1 MGRLAIDLACAFK
14 VGTARGE
21 TSQLSAH
28 GISRG
33 EFFRS
38 FGDSFDSLVLRKIA
52 DFKKSAAE
60 FEAMDLRR
68 LRTSDEPKMRWVDGT
83 PENSFHVFGLRQLFP
98 EARFIHIV
106 RDVDSVVTSLLHFK
120 SVAGFDLIQDELH
133 AYDYWL
139 RAIDFCVR
147 SERTFGTKIVLR
159 LRFRDLIG
167 EPDKTLRTCLEFLD
181 EPYSAACLDPL
192 QKKINSSKVPVDLPP
207 QPNPDN
213 VALIAKARR
222 VSADLLAG
230 LPASNSDEQATGQSL
245 DTDFAE
251 RVEFYAQLEAER
263 DGVIEK
269 LLRIRGEKEDLAAA
283 LRAADEELTRLR
295 ALFERSFPP

>member
-1 MGRLAIDLACAFK
+1 MGKLAIDLACGFN
-14 VGTARGE
+14 VGSARGE

-28 GISRG
+28 GISRD

-38 FGDSFDSLVLRKIA
+38 FGDSFDSLVRRKIEE
-52 DFKKSAAE
+52 FKKSAAE
-60 FEAMDLRR
+60 FEAIDLRR

-106 RDVDSVVTSLLHFK
+106 RDVNSVVTSLLHFK
-120 SVAGFDLIQDELH
+120 SVAGFDLVKDERD

-139 RAIDFCVR
+139 RAIDYCVR
-147 SERTFGTKIVLR
+147 AEQTFGTEIVMR
-159 LRFRDLIG
+159 LRFSDLIG
-167 EPDKTLRTCLEFLD
+167 EPDKTLRTCLEFLN
-181 EPYSAACLDPL
+181 ESYSAACLDPL
-192 QKKINSSKVPVDLPP
+192 KKKINSSNVPVDLHP

-213 VALIAKARR
+213 VELIARARR
-222 VSADLLAG
+222 VSVELLAG
-230 LPASNSDEQATGQSL
+230 LPASNFDQLTGQSL
-245 DTDFAE
+245 DADFAE

-269 LLRIRGEKEDLAAA
+269 LVRIRGEKEQMAAA
-283 LRAADEELTRLR
+283 LLAADEELARLR
-295 ALFERSFPP
+295 ADFQESSPP